1 MFVETGN
8 FRPCGRI
15 EAGANWWCYQY
26 DYRWSFTPSV
36 IEGMIHS
43 VGLESIYGH
52 NKELGFLGISG
63 DVMGL
68 LQAI

>member
-36 IEGMIHS
+36 IEGMMHS

-52 NKELGFLGISG
+52 DQVLWPW
-63 DVMGL
+63 
-68 LQAI
+68 